1 MSGFDGKAAGWHTD
15 PVHIRRA
22 EAIAAA
28 MQRTL
33 ALGNRPRAL
42 ELGAG
47 TGLLSFFLKD
57 HFSDIVLVDQSTGM
71 LDAARAQKDSF
82 APASVSFI
90 QKDISG
96 SWNAEDFGGPFDI
109 IYGQMMLHHVADP
122 AALIWRLPA
131 LLNNG
136 GILAFADLF
145 PEDGSFHN
153 HEPGIHNGF
162 DPSLLTAMF
171 LTAGFTEVQHEQCH
185 LMRKSSADGAEREY
199 RIFLIS
205 GVLDREC

>member
-1 MSGFDGKAAGWHTD
+1 VSRFDSKAAGWHTD
-15 PVHIRRA
+15 PVHVRRA

-28 MQRTL
+28 MERTL
-33 ALGNRPRAL
+33 TLSNHPRAL

-57 HFSDIVLVDQSTGM
+57 HFTDIVLTDQSEKM
-71 LDAARAQKDSF
+71 LDAARAHQDSF
-82 APASVSFI
+82 APASVSFL

-96 SWNAEDFGGPFDI
+96 AWDAKNFGGPFDI
-109 IYGQMMLHHVADP
+109 IYAQMMLHHVADP

-131 LLNNG
+131 LLNHG
-136 GILAFADLF
+136 GILAIADLY

-153 HEPGIHNGF
+153 HEPDIHPGL